1 MQYNLDRNEMNLG
14 CLYREKGNLNLLW
27 MGTKTADMRL
37 HFKVENGLQITG
49 KELEFVNDRLY
60 LILQGE

>member
-1 MQYNLDRNEMNLG
+1 
-14 CLYREKGNLNLLW
+14 